1 MVSEERAR
9 LKPGPRKGTVL
20 LCLALWSIISFL
32 VFSRYGVSPV
42 VITGES
48 MFPTLKPGECYIAH
62 HWLPLIRGYHRG
74 DLVLFRDNDDHDLS
88 IKRIIALPHDR
99 IQFKQGRVFV
109 NGRILI
115 EPYLAKGVFTINPKR
130 EADKVIELGPGSY
143 FLMGDNRSVSLDS
156 RFLGPVPNSNLVG
169 KLMHN

>member
-1 MVSEERAR
+1 
-9 LKPGPRKGTVL
+9 
-20 LCLALWSIISFL
+20 
-32 VFSRYGVSPV
+32 
-42 VITGES
+42 

-62 HWLPLIRGYHRG
+62 HWLPLFRGYRRG

-99 IQFKQGRVFV
+99 IQFKHGQVFL

-115 EPYLAKGVFTINPKR
+115 EPYLPKGVFTINPKR
-130 EADKVIELGPGSY
+130 QAEKLIELGPKSY

-156 RFLGPVPNSNLVG
+156 RYLGPVPGDNLVG
-169 KLMHN
+169 KILHN

>member
-1 MVSEERAR
+1 
-9 LKPGPRKGTVL
+9 
-20 LCLALWSIISFL
+20 
-32 VFSRYGVSPV
+32 
-42 VITGES
+42 
-48 MFPTLKPGECYIAH
+48 
-62 HWLPLIRGYHRG
+62 
-74 DLVLFRDNDDHDLS
+74 VLFRDNDDHDLS

-130 EADKVIELGPGSY
+130 EADKVIELGPSSY

-156 RFLGPVPNSNLVG
+156 RILGPVPDGSLVG

>member
-1 MVSEERAR
+1 M
-9 LKPGPRKGTVL
+9 L
-20 LCLALWSIISFL
+20 LCLALWSVISFL

-62 HWLPLIRGYHRG
+62 HWLPLIRGYRRG

-99 IQFKQGRVFV
+99 IQFKRGQVFV
-109 NGRILI
+109 NGRELV
-115 EPYLAKGVFTINPKR
+115 EPYLPEGAFTLNPKH
-130 EADKVIELGPGSY
+130 EAEKLIELGPNSY

-156 RFLGPVPNSNLVG
+156 RYLGPVPGDNLVG
-169 KLMHN
+169 KIMHN